1 MNLYAES
8 SAILSWIL
16 GEKDGSRVRAELA
29 RAKIIMASDLTI
41 LECERAL
48 IRLEVSMGVSEATLA
63 DRRTLLA
70 EASAHWN
77 LLPVESEILGRARL
91 RFPEEPIRTVDAIH
105 LASALVARSAI
116 ADMALLTLDHRV
128 RLNGRRLGF
137 KVLPR

>member
-16 GEKDGSRVRAELA
+16 GERDGKRVLAELA

-48 IRLEVSMGVSEATLA
+48 IRLEVSGGVSEAALA

-77 LLPVESEILGRARL
+77 LLSVESEILGRARL
-91 RFPEEPIRTVDAIH
+91 RFPEEPVRTVDAIH

-116 ADMALLTLDHRV
+116 ADMAFLTLDHRV

-137 KVLPR
+137 KVLPK